1 MNIEIKKLDSKD
13 TDEFIDLIQIFAE
26 VFEIDDL
33 KIPDNEYLRSLLDKP
48 DFFVL
53 IAQCDGK
60 VIGGLTVYILHRYYT
75 AKPVAYIYDVGV
87 MPDYQRNGTGKKLI
101 SHLTKYC
108 KDNDFED
115 AYVEAETNDTQAVNF
130 YRTTPVSSEL
140 QATHFTY
147 TFDNN
152 LE

>member
-1 MNIEIKKLDSKD
+1 MNVEIKKLDLKD
-13 TDEFIDLIQIFAE
+13 TDEFVDLIKIFAV
-26 VFEIDDL
+26 VFEMDDL
-33 KIPDNEYLRSLLDKP
+33 KMPDNEYLRSLLAKP

-60 VIGGLTVYILHRYYT
+60 VIGGLTVYILHRYYS

-101 SHLTKYC
+101 SHLNKYC
-108 KDNDFED
+108 KDNNFED

-130 YRTTPVSSEL
+130 YRTTPISSEL

-152 LE
+152 

>member
-1 MNIEIKKLDSKD
+1 MNIEIKKLDPKD
-13 TDEFIDLIQIFAE
+13 TEAFVDLIKIFAI
-26 VFEIDDL
+26 VFEMADL
-33 KIPDNEYLRSLLDKP
+33 KIPDNKYLKSLLDKP

-60 VIGGLTVYILHRYYT
+60 VIGGLTVYILHRYYS
-75 AKPVAYIYDVGV
+75 ARPVAYIYDVGV
-87 MPDYQRNGTGKKLI
+87 MPEYQRNGTGKKLI
-101 SHLTKYC
+101 SYLNKYC

-152 LE
+152 